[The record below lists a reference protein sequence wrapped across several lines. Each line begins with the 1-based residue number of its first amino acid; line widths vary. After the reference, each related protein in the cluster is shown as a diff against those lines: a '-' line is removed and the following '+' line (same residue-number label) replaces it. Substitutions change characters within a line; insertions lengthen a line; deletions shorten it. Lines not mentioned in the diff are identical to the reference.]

1 MHNLKKYYDK
11 LKGSTIACIGFFLS
25 PLSWWNDPYVNVPIA
40 YFCAWIISLY
50 SHRLFLPAFVGSYL
64 ATNVL
69 GFVLL
74 HKGITKTLSKTNSQK
89 VQYTLKNFSKDLAIS
104 IAYTL
109 LIILLVKMK
118 VIQPPQNYMK

>member
-1 MHNLKKYYDK
+1 MHNIKAYYDK

-50 SHRLFLPAFVGSYL
+50 GHRLFLPAFIGSYL

-74 HKGITKTLSKTNSQK
+74 HKGIKKTLSKNDSQK
-89 VQYTLKNFSKDLAIS
+89 VQYTIKNFMKDLAIS
-104 IAYTL
+104 MAYTF
-109 LIILLVKMK
+109 LIILLVKIK